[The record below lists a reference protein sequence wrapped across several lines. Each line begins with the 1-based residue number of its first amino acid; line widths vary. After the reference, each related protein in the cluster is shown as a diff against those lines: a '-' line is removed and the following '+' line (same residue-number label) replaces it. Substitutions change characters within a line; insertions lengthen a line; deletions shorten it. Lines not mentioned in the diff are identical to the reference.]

1 VNTQTHLL
9 VAAALFA
16 KPDAPKRNA
25 ALIIG
30 ALLPDAAIF
39 GLFGWAVLTGVPQ
52 SELWGRIYFSEPML
66 TFTAIGNSAPLYVAI
81 ALLGWF
87 WARSRTGAPAE
98 EPLPTLPALTVLG
111 LAALTHLAGD
121 FPVHVDD
128 AHPHFWPFS
137 DWRFRSPISYWDS
150 AHHGRAFSAF
160 EAALG
165 LSLAV
170 ILMRRFRALWVR
182 GLLAIGVAG
191 YLAIPV
197 FWFLQFGG

>member
-16 KPDAPKRNA
+16 KPDEPKRNA

-87 WARSRTGAPAE
+87 SARSRSGVPAE
-98 EPLPTLPALTVLG
+98 EPLPTLPALAVLG

-137 DWRFRSPISYWDS
+137 DWRYRSPISYWDS

-170 ILMRRFRALWVR
+170 ILMQRFRALWVR

>member
-1 VNTQTHLL
+1 MNTQTHLL
-9 VAAALFA
+9 VAAAIFA
-16 KPDAPKRNA
+16 KPGAPKRNA
-25 ALIIG
+25 ALIVG

-39 GLFGWAVLTGVPQ
+39 ALFGWAVLTGVPQ

-66 TFTAIGNSAPLYVAI
+66 TFTAIGNSAPLYGAI

-87 WARSRTGAPAE
+87 WARARTG

-150 AHHGRAFSAF
+150 AHHGRAFGAF

-170 ILMRRFRALWVR
+170 ILMRRFKALWVR
-182 GLLAIGVAG
+182 GLLAISVVG

>member
-1 VNTQTHLL
+1 MNTQTHLL

-16 KPDAPKRNA
+16 KPDAPKRNT

-39 GLFGWAVLTGVPQ
+39 ALFGWAVVTGVPQ
-52 SELWGRIYFSEPML
+52 ETLWREIYFSEPML
-66 TFTAIGNSAPLYVAI
+66 TFTAIGNSAPLYAAI

-87 WARSRTGAPAE
+87 WARMRAG
-98 EPLPTLPALTVLG
+98 EPLPALPALTVLG
-111 LAALTHLAGD
+111 LAALSHLAGD

-128 AHPHFWPFS
+128 AHPHFWPLS

-150 AHHGRAFSAF
+150 AHHGRAFGTF

-165 LSLAV
+165 ITLAA
-170 ILMRRFRALWVR
+170 ILFFRFKALWVR
-182 GLLAIGVAG
+182 ALLALCVLA
-191 YLAIPV
+191 YLAVPV
-197 FWFLQFGG
+197 FWYLQFGG